1 MSLAFAL
8 RMAWRETRG
17 ATRHFAVLFGCVAL
31 GVAAL
36 VSVGTFATNL
46 DRTLTR
52 EARTLTGGDLELRDR
67 DGGGSVAVLTLP
79 KEATP

>member
-1 MSLAFAL
+1 MKATFAV

-17 ATRHFAVLFGCVAL
+17 GARHFAVLFGCVAL

-36 VSVGTFATNL
+36 VSVGTFGANL

-52 EARTLTGGDLELRDR
+52 EARARPSASGAPTISRGTATF
-67 DGGGSVAVLTLP
+67 SAAV
-79 KEATP
+79 KVGIR

>member
-1 MSLAFAL
+1 MSLAFAV

-17 ATRHFAVLFGCVAL
+17 AARHFAVLFGCVAL

-36 VSVGTFATNL
+36 VSVGTFAVNL

-52 EARTLTGGDLELRDR
+52 EARTLKDR
-67 DGGGSVAVLTLP
+67 ARPAHALGRCWIRLT
-79 KEATP
+79 KR